1 MAAFTTASPA
11 AGGRAPEEVRMPA
24 HRRPG
29 HTIVA
34 LSGVLDGAAAPA
46 LREHLIAALRH
57 SGRLLILDLSEVT
70 SADVAGLAV
79 LIGVRQRAAGLGVT
93 LRLAAPS
100 AEVAALLRA
109 TGLGRILTVH
119 PGRNLPAEAAA

>member
-1 MAAFTTASPA
+1 MTAFTTAAP
-11 AGGRAPEEVRMPA
+11 RAHVPDEVRPPA
-24 HRRPG
+24 HRRSG
-29 HTIVA
+29 HTVVA

-46 LREHLIAALRH
+46 LREYLIGALRH
-57 SGRLLILDLSEVT
+57 SGRLLILDLSAVT

-100 AEVAALLRA
+100 AQVAALLRA

-119 PGRNLPAEAAA
+119 PAETAA